1 MKLASKF
8 QVHPGWRVW
17 LKDMAVDAAN
27 LLRVANLPKDL
38 LSRDDAYMN
47 KEEYFRFFSAL
58 DEIAGELDV
67 ALLMA
72 DVFAVESFNPPLFAS
87 LCSPNLNVAL
97 ERIQRFKPL
106 IAPMR
111 MELDITDECT
121 IARICPESA
130 GDLLPRSMVM
140 IELVFFTQ
148 LVRTATRKHIEP
160 ISVKSPILPANPARY
175 TAYFGTEVEQGE
187 VVELVFRAQDAKA
200 SFLTENAGMW
210 QFFEPELQKRLSN
223 LSAGASTAERVKSAL
238 LELIPSGLVSVDNVA
253 SELAMSKRTLQRKLT
268 AEGENYQSILSDTRR
283 ELAQF
288 YLTKSRTSL
297 AEISYLLG
305 FQETTSF
312 YRAFASWTGQSPEVY
327 RESKRE

>member
-17 LKDMAVDAAN
+17 LEDMAIDAAS
-27 LLRVANLPKDL
+27 LLRIANLPKEL
-38 LSRDDAYMN
+38 LSRDDTYMS
-47 KEEYFRFFSAL
+47 KEEYFRFFWAL
-58 DEIAGELDV
+58 DEIAGELDI

-87 LCSPNLNVAL
+87 LCSPNFNVAL

-111 MELDITDECT
+111 LELDVTAECT
-121 IARICPESA
+121 TVRICPESA
-130 GDLLPRSMVM
+130 GESLPRSMVM

-148 LVRTATRKHIEP
+148 LVRTATRKHIDP
-160 ISVKSPILPANPARY
+160 VVVKSPIQPSNPERY
-175 TAYFGTEVEQGE
+175 SEYFGTQVEQGE
-187 VVELVFRAQDAKA
+187 VVELVFKAQDAKA
-200 SFLTENAGMW
+200 PFLTENAGMW
-210 QFFEPELQKRLSN
+210 QFFEPELQKRLSK
-223 LSAGASTAERVKSAL
+223 LSAEASTAERVKSAL

-253 SELAMSKRTLQRKLT
+253 CELAMSKRTLQRKLT
-268 AEGENYQSILSDTRR
+268 AEGESYQNILSGTRK

-288 YLTKSRTSL
+288 YLVKSQTSL

-312 YRAFASWTGQSPEVY
+312 YRAFASWTGQTPEAY
-327 RESKRE
+327 REHARG